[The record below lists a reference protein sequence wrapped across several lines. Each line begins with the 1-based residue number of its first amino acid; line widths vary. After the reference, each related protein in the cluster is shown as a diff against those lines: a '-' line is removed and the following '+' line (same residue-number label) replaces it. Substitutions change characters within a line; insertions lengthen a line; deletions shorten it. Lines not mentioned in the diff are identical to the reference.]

1 MFNFY
6 QQNYKI
12 EPSEKTFNPK
22 GSRVIF
28 IQLIRNIVSIFINKC
43 HFLSLVSGKDV
54 FTFVSYS
61 NSRMN
66 HLPMSKTNPTVQAA
80 ARRKRLAKVILF
92 LAGLAFCAP
101 ALQAQGWE
109 IYFGGANEDIG
120 QSVIQASDHGYVA
133 TGFSESFGPDG
144 DLDVYAIRTDV
155 DGKEIWSNYY
165 DEGWT
170 EHGYSIIETPD
181 GGFLIAGDIFTT
193 PLAPSNVY
201 LLKIN
206 AHGKKVWSKQ
216 YGGGGN
222 DLGFRIIPAE
232 NSGGYLIVGRTA
244 SFGNGGDDVLLVKVD
259 DNGNQVWSQAY
270 GTPGDDFGRGV
281 IELSDGYLITG
292 SAFNQANSST
302 DLYLLKVDFAGN
314 EQWTKFF
321 GTNDIDEGYDLTETS
336 DGNIALVGYTG
347 SNSDVYLLKVN
358 AAGGEIWANTYGG
371 VLGDQGLDI
380 LQTKGGDLVV
390 AGVTETDFT
399 NSDAFL
405 AKFDNDGNQVWWNN
419 VGRGSHIDG
428 GQAVAETADEGFI
441 VVGYNS
447 LFGTFINDVTLIKT
461 GPTGAVYTNHLT
473 GKVFNDDE
481 DCVLQTGEPGL
492 NDWIV
497 KAASP
502 GKTFFGTTD
511 TNGFYDITVDTGSY
525 TVSVLVKNDYWE
537 PCVAAYNVNFN
548 TFYDTLI
555 RNFPILP
562 LVDCPLLEVDVSA
575 PVVQNCSNI
584 GYVVSY
590 CNSGT
595 VMADTPSVSI
605 ILDEALTMTGS
616 SIPWAFNQDSL
627 YVFNL
632 DTLGLDECGSF
643 SFTASSDC
651 NGIPAQAY
659 NVIAHIFPDSICLP
673 PSPGWD
679 FASVDVGGYCDIVN
693 DSVRFTLINEGT
705 GNMQQPL
712 NFIVIEDDIMGFQG
726 SFQLEA
732 GMEKLISRVADGTTY
747 RIIAEQSP
755 GHPGNNYPTVAIE
768 GCTTESTFSTGYT
781 TMFHENDNDP
791 FVNIDV
797 QEAISSTDYILLRGY
812 PKGYFNGGENLIP
825 ANTDVEYHIFF
836 QNAGT
841 DTVTR
846 LVIRDT
852 LPPSLDLATVV
863 AGTSSHPYDFEVYG
877 NGVLKFTLDNILLLP
892 DGSADSQGFIKFK
905 VSQKPDNP
913 GGTLIPNSAAVFL
926 GFDAPA
932 QTATYTHTVCP
943 VFVDCLIV
951 TDTDEPLLPGVEIN
965 AYPNPFA
972 SAIVF
977 ETKGVPFQT
986 LKIYVFDMKG
996 QLVCSQQ
1003 SAGNRLSLPRN
1014 GLAAGTYTYRLEA
1027 DGKLLNTGKII
1038 AQ

>member
-1 MFNFY
+1 MFNKRY
-6 QQNYKI
+6 
-12 EPSEKTFNPK
+12 
-22 GSRVIF
+22 
-28 IQLIRNIVSIFINKC
+28 
-43 HFLSLVSGKDV
+43 FLSLVSGKVV

-66 HLPMSKTNPTVQAA
+66 HLPMSNTIPTIQAA
-80 ARRKRLAKVILF
+80 IGRIRLIRAALF
-92 LAGLAFCAP
+92 AAVLSFGTPGLH
-101 ALQAQGWE
+101 AQGWE
-109 IYFGGANEDIG
+109 IYFGGNAEDIG
-120 QSVIQASDHGYVA
+120 QSVIQASDHGYLAV
-133 TGFSESFGPDG
+133 GFSESFGPDG

-155 DGKEIWSNYY
+155 DGKELWENYY
-165 DEGWT
+165 DEGFV
-170 EHGYSIIETPD
+170 EHGYSVLETPD
-181 GGFLIAGDIFTT
+181 GGFLIAGDIRTNQ
-193 PLAPSNVY
+193 LAPSNVY

-206 AHGKKVWSKQ
+206 AHGDKLWSKQ
-216 YGGGGN
+216 YGGGDN
-222 DLGFRIIPAE
+222 DLGYRIIPTE
-232 NSGGYLIVGRTA
+232 NNGGYLIVGRTA
-244 SFGNGGDDVLLVKVD
+244 SFGNGGHDVLLVKVD

-270 GTPGDDFGRGV
+270 GTTEDDFGRSV
-281 IELSDGYLITG
+281 IEIADGYLITG
-292 SAFNQANSST
+292 SAFNQDNGST
-302 DLYLLKVDFAGN
+302 DLYLLKVDFAGSQ
-314 EQWTKFF
+314 QWAKFF
-321 GTNDIDEGYDLTETS
+321 GTNDIDEGYDLAET
-336 DGNIALVGYTG
+336 DGGDIAIVGYTG
-347 SNSDVYLLKVN
+347 STSDVYLLKVD
-358 AAGGEIWANTYGG
+358 AAGGEIWSNTYGG
-371 VLGDQGLDI
+371 TLGDQGFDI
-380 LQTKGGDLVV
+380 LKTKGGDLVV
-390 AGVTETDFT
+390 AGVTEIDFT

-405 AKFDNDGNQVWWNN
+405 AKFDTEGNEIWWNN
-419 VGRGSHIDG
+419 VGRGSHTDG

-447 LFGTFINDVTLIKT
+447 LFGNFINDVTLIKT
-461 GPTGAVYTNHLT
+461 GPDGTVYTNHLT

-481 DCVLQTGEPGL
+481 DCVLQPGEPGL

-511 TNGFYDITVDTGSY
+511 TEGNFDITVDTGSY
-525 TVSVLVKNDYWE
+525 NVSVLVKNNYWE
-537 PCVAAYNVNFN
+537 PCVAAYNVTFN

-562 LVDCPLLEVDVSA
+562 LVECPLLEVDVSA

-584 GYVVSY
+584 GYVVNY

-595 VMADTPSVSI
+595 TPAATPSVHI
-605 ILDEALTMTGS
+605 ILDNALAMTGA
-616 SIPWAFNQDSL
+616 SIPWTLNLDSL
-627 YVFNL
+627 YIFDL
-632 DTLGLDECGSF
+632 DPLDLNECGSF

-651 NGIPAQAY
+651 NGVPAQAY
-659 NVIAHIFPDSICLP
+659 FVSAHIFPDSICLP
-673 PSPGWD
+673 VSPNWD
-679 FASVDVGGYCDIVN
+679 LSDVAVEGSCDPAM
-693 DSVRFTLINEGT
+693 DSVRFTLKNNGV
-705 GNMQQPL
+705 GNMEQPQG
-712 NFIVIEDDIMGFQG
+712 FIVIEDQVMLSPEPVD
-726 SFQLEA
+726 FQLVA
-732 GMEKLISRVADGTTY
+732 GEDTLISVATTGATY

-755 GHPGNNYPTVAIE
+755 GHPGNSYPTVAIE
-768 GCTTESTFSTGYT
+768 GCTTESNFSTGFT

-812 PKGYFNGGENLIP
+812 PKGYYNGGENLIP

-863 AGTSSHPYDFEVYG
+863 PGASSHPYDFEVYG
-877 NGVLKFTLDNILLLP
+877 NGVLKFTFDNILLLP

-905 VSQKPDNP
+905 VSQKPGNP
-913 GGTLIPNSAAVFL
+913 DGTLIPNSAAVFL

-932 QTATYTHTVCP
+932 QTATYTHVVCDS
-943 VFVDCLIV
+943 FFNCLLV
-951 TDTDEPLLPGVEIN
+951 TGTDEPLLPGVEIN

-986 LKIYVFDMKG
+986 LSIYIFDMKG
-996 QLVCSQQ
+996 QLVRQQQ
-1003 SAGNRLSLPRN
+1003 SAGNSLSVPRN